1 MFGNKK
7 NKVNDKEIRAMAWEE
22 FKKEMTP
29 KVLEEAKSPGTY
41 PTKINVARIGE
52 GFFIEVGKTTVEA
65 TNFIN
70 SIVCHRC
77 QVMNISAKADK
88 HLLDQYIVTY
98 WYIEN
103 QDDIFNKIYNRIK
116 QENS

>member
-7 NKVNDKEIRAMAWEE
+7 SKISEKELRSLAWEE
-22 FKKEMTP
+22 FRQVMLP
-29 KVLEEAKSPGTY
+29 KVLEEYRNPGTY
-41 PTKINVARIGE
+41 PTKINVARTGE
-52 GFFIEVGKTTVEA
+52 GFFIEVGKNTVEA

-88 HLLDQYIVTY
+88 FLLEQYIVTY
-98 WYIEN
+98 WYIEGESE
-103 QDDIFNKIYNRIK
+103 IFNEIYNKIK
-116 QENS
+116 SENS

>member
-7 NKVNDKEIRAMAWEE
+7 SKISEKELRSLAWEE
-22 FKKEMTP
+22 FRQVMLP
-29 KVLEEAKSPGTY
+29 KVLEEYRNPGTY
-41 PTKINVARIGE
+41 PTKINVARTGE
-52 GFFIEVGKTTVEA
+52 GFFIEVGKNTVEA

-88 HLLDQYIVTY
+88 FLLEQYIVTY
-98 WYIEN
+98 WYIEGESE
-103 QDDIFNKIYNRIK
+103 IFNEIFNRLK
-116 QENS
+116 NENS